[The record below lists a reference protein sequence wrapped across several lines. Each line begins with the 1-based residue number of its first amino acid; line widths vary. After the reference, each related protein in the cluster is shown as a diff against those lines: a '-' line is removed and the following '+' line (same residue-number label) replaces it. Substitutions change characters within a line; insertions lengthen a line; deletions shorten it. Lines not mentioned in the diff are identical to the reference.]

1 MAHIDLYLRR
11 ERQRC
16 NLSALED
23 IYDLYSFIPNEDLR
37 SLLAIYHSQLNHWF
51 SVINEDIS
59 KSYDENGN
67 ELYQGGYFHAQDS
80 RDLLEIFDAID
91 RLRTNC
97 NSTPYAFR
105 LTDTSYDDAIRRC
118 RRFVV
123 KSGGSTI
130 PENFPPIE
138 IIELTPIFQMS
149 ASVALSND
157 EKEIYANLKPVGEGS
172 YARVF
177 SYVDPNYQI
186 PIILKRARTELDA
199 KEIQRFK
206 QEYEV
211 LRSLHSPYIVEVY
224 AYNEAKNEY
233 TMEYMDE
240 SIYDFIQKQNCKLS
254 LSSRK
259 AIISQIC
266 RGLSYIHSKG
276 LLHRDISPT
285 NVFVKHY
292 NDIDVVKIGDFGLV
306 KIPNSNLTSIQSEL
320 KGSLNDPDLIH
331 VGFSNYEMCHETYA
345 LTRLCYFILTGR
357 TNINKQKDGAIK
369 QFWDKG
375 TNLDRTKRFRSTD
388 DLLSAVRAITED
400 NC

>member
-1 MAHIDLYLRR
+1 MAQIDSYLKRVL
-11 ERQRC
+11 QSC

-23 IYDLYSFIPNEDLR
+23 IHDLYGFVPNEDLR
-37 SLLAIYHSQLNHWF
+37 SLLSIYHSQLNHWF
-51 SVINEDIS
+51 SVINDDIR
-59 KSYDENGN
+59 KAYDDSGN
-67 ELYQGGYFHAQDS
+67 IVYQGGYFHAQDS
-80 RDLLEIFDAID
+80 RDLLEVLDAID
-91 RLRTNC
+91 RLRTRC

-105 LTDTSYDDAIRRC
+105 LTDTSYDAVIRRC

-149 ASVALSND
+149 ASIALSND
-157 EKEIYANLKPVGEGS
+157 EKEKYANLKHVGEGS

-186 PIILKRARTELDA
+186 PIILKRARIELDA
-199 KEIQRFK
+199 KEIQRFR

-224 AYNEAKNEY
+224 AYNESKNEY
-233 TMEYMDE
+233 TMEHMDE
-240 SIYDFIQKQNCKLS
+240 SIYDFIQKQNSNLS
-254 LSSRK
+254 LPSRK
-259 AIISQIC
+259 MIISQIC
-266 RGLSYIHSKG
+266 RGLSYIHSKE

-292 NDIDVVKIGDFGLV
+292 DDIDVVKIGDFGLV

-331 VGFSNYEMCHETYA
+331 VGFSNYEMCHEMYA
-345 LTRLCYFILTGR
+345 LTRLCYYILTGR

-369 QFWDKG
+369 RFWEKG